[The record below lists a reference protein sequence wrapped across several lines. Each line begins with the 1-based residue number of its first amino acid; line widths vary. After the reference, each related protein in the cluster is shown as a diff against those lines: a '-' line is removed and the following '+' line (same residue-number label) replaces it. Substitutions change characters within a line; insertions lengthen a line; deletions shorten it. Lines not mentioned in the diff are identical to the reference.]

1 MEDLVI
7 EKMGKP
13 PLGGE
18 NGTSGL
24 TSQTDLLKILAQGG
38 SVGVGMGGG
47 LGGGHPGLGGQLA
60 AAAQARQNGSQL
72 MRQYEALL
80 ARQGIASQNRPQGP
94 QGQPIIPAPGPTR
107 RRKKKR
113 RRQPDMPK
121 KACTPFMHFCSYFK
135 RKLMEEGKEFP
146 QFADFG
152 KRAGELWR
160 NMGDLEKT
168 QFVELS
174 EKDRQRYIG
183 DMKEYEERKL
193 AEKERERELQVQR
206 DKELQVLREEEL
218 KKLQKQQRE
227 QMQHQQKQM
236 EHQQK
241 QPQTQNPMM
250 NMINPLNPLMMTL
263 MNQSLM
269 QTMMA
274 NPELMKSVY
283 SEAAR
288 NYYVES
294 LKSYYHNASP
304 SQNGNSVPVSSSN
317 GNGGINSLVDLQ
329 ASLQSQASQNHMTS
343 NPLASMGMNLNLLSL
358 MASGQLSAVPTSTA
372 TTISSTSPR
381 GNSPPHSTTTSKP
394 PLTPKTSFSS
404 LSHHLSANSLVQAAL
419 DLSAGRPTEGRGT
432 CSSDEEN
439 Y

>member
-1 MEDLVI
+1 M
-7 EKMGKP
+7 
-13 PLGGE
+13 
-18 NGTSGL
+18 SGP
-24 TSQTDLLKILAQGG
+24 TSQTDLLKILAAGG
-38 SVGVGMGGG
+38 NTGIGGG
-47 LGGGHPGLGGQLA
+47 MAGGLPGLGGLA
-60 AAAQARQNGSQL
+60 AATQARQNGSQL

-80 ARQGIASQNRPQGP
+80 AAQGIQSQSRPQP
-94 QGQPIIPAPGPTR
+94 VIPPPGPTR

-121 KACTPFMHFCSYFK
+121 KACTPFMHFCAYFK

-160 NMGDLEKT
+160 NMGDVEKQ

-174 EKDRQRYIG
+174 EKDRQRYIK

-206 DKELQVLREEEL
+206 DKELQVLREKEL
-218 KKLQKQQRE
+218 EKLQKQQRE

-236 EHQQK
+236 ENHQK
-241 QPQTQNPMM
+241 QQSQNPNPMM

-288 NYYVES
+288 NYYLES
-294 LKSYYHNASP
+294 LKNFYQNPNSP
-304 SQNGNSVPVSSSN
+304 SNGNSVPVSSSN

-329 ASLQSQASQNHMTS
+329 ASLHSQSNPPPNHMTS

-372 TTISSTSPR
+372 TSISSTSPR
-381 GNSPPHSTTTSKP
+381 GSSPPHSTVTTSKP
-394 PLTPKTSFSS
+394 LLTPKTSFST

-419 DLSAGRPTEGRGT
+419 DLSSGRPTEGRGT